1 MSTPVPPR
9 DGDAQI
15 PPSPG
20 SSLPDEAALRLAF
33 LAEYSSLSEKARADL
48 GAEAAGLSAKVV
60 EGAFVR
66 AWDARAQL
74 RSPAQLKAFLVQ
86 DVHHAAARAL
96 SRRMAAH
103 RFSSGGGAHHDEA
116 HIVAHAIAEAD
127 AEQSWSHIM
136 HALHGETHS
145 PQALADA
152 AATSRHEAAE
162 HIATVTRETSIVK
175 PLAIG
180 AIALAAVIGIGSYV
194 NAAGADARVL
204 RALSAADVTVHSS
217 LASQIGIVTLRDG
230 SKVRL
235 APESK
240 LTIPSAFGDRF
251 RAVKLEGTATF
262 TVAKGSAPFAVLARN
277 AMIVATGTVFT
288 VRAYPGDSSVT
299 LVVDEGAVEVK
310 NGEAKTPV
318 AVGGSLVIGA
328 RAGSRPASVEERA
341 DAEGWKTG
349 TFSIVGRPLRDVLPE
364 LHRWYGLTV
373 LVPDPANLDR
383 PVTVRASLDSTRQA
397 LKGIE
402 KSTGLQ
408 FGYVGQNMVFQEAG
422 KAPAK
427 APAKAAA
434 KR

>member
-9 DGDAQI
+9 DGDASIAQ
-15 PPSPG
+15 SPG
-20 SSLPDEAALRLAF
+20 SPLSDEAALRTAF

-48 GAEAAGLSAKVV
+48 GADAAGLGAKVV

-66 AWDARAQL
+66 AWDARAQF
-74 RSPAQLKAFLVQ
+74 RSPAQLKEFLVQ

-103 RFSSGGGAHHDEA
+103 RFSPGGGARHDEA
-116 HIVAHAIAEAD
+116 HIVAHAIAAAD

-136 HALHGETHS
+136 HALHGEVHS
-145 PQALADA
+145 PQALAEA

-162 HIATVTRETSIVK
+162 HIATVTRETSIVR

-180 AIALAAVIGIGSYV
+180 ALALAAVMGIGMYL

-230 SKVRL
+230 SQARL

-240 LTIPSAFGDRF
+240 LTVPSAFGDRF

-262 TVAKGSAPFAVLARN
+262 TVAKGTAPFQVLARN
-277 AMIVATGTVFT
+277 AMVIATGTVFT
-288 VRAYPGDSSVT
+288 VRAYPNDSSVT
-299 LVVDEGAVEVK
+299 LVVDEGSVEVK
-310 NGEAKTPV
+310 NGEVRTPV
-318 AVGGSLVIGA
+318 ATGGSLVIGA
-328 RAGSRPASVEERA
+328 KAPSRPASADERS

-349 TFSIVGRPLRDVLPE
+349 TFSIVGRPLREALPE
-364 LHRWYGLTV
+364 LHRWYGLTI

-397 LKGIE
+397 IRGIE

-408 FGYVGQNMVFQEAG
+408 FGYVGQNMVFQSAG
-422 KAPAK
+422 GTPSKH
-427 APAKAAA
+427 
-434 KR
+434 